1 MLAMR
6 KILPK
11 IQTYLNNDAAI
22 FPLLKI
28 KFLNAEFVSDW
39 HFENSIQQMTADA
52 AAGNNIFGVY

>member
-28 KFLNAEFVSDW
+28 KFLNAEFVSD
-39 HFENSIQQMTADA
+39 
-52 AAGNNIFGVY
+52 